1 MGNEKL
7 TLKTVSSME
16 KIMPSIE
23 PVATENE
30 NVMLSNERFHFQ
42 IALKNNTKGMLKRLS
57 ARITGIDEKYLTVR
71 TVELVPGGY
80 FFPDKD
86 DYYIIHE
93 PGLFPDLLRPIS
105 KKGVV
110 APRAQWC
117 SLFVTVYGENGI
129 PADVYS
135 LKIEILDGENV
146 LNESEYR
153 LTVKEERLPDTD
165 LRLTN
170 WMHYDCI
177 AYQHKVEPFNDGFY
191 AIFEKYLRE
200 YTRCGNN
207 MLLTPLFTPPLDTEV
222 GGEREAAQLIDVK
235 KTGDGYLFSFEKLKK
250 FISFVMERGIK
261 YIELSHLFTQWGGAC
276 CPKIMAETENGYE
289 KIFGWETKSDSEE
302 YKAFLSAFLP
312 ELMKVTDELGVT
324 DKCYFHLT
332 DEPHIDHLGS
342 YTKCHDMVKRHIGGR
357 PIMDA
362 ISNYEFYKKGL
373 IDIPV
378 PETPSYPA
386 FKENNVSDLMVYYCC
401 NPTKDYYSNRAL
413 SMPLQRTRIIGLQLY
428 ESGVQGFLHWGFNF
442 YNTAYSYETIDP
454 YADTSA
460 GGMFP
465 SGDSFI
471 VYPAENDVLST
482 LRAECIGEGF
492 QEYRLCK
499 LLEAKVGRAGVL
511 EILHSFGV
519 EGYNTYPRSV
529 SAHKEIRQRLIDALE
544 R

>member
-1 MGNEKL
+1 MDDKRI
-7 TLKTVSSME
+7 TVKTVSSME
-16 KIMPSIE
+16 KIMPCTE
-23 PVATENE
+23 PSELEKE

-42 IALKNNTKGMLKRLS
+42 IALKNNSAGMLRRLS
-57 ARITGIDEKYLTVR
+57 VRITGIDERYLTVR

-80 FFPDKD
+80 FLPEND
-86 DYYIIHE
+86 DYYITHE

-105 KKGVV
+105 KKGIVI
-110 APRAQWC
+110 PRMQWC
-117 SLFVTVYGENGI
+117 SLFVTVHSEKGI
-129 PADVYS
+129 PAGRYN
-135 LKIEILDGENV
+135 LKIQILNV
-146 LNESEYR
+146 ETVMSECEYVLEVR
-153 LTVKEERLPDTD
+153 PERLPDTD

-177 AYQHKVEPFNDGFY
+177 AYQHKVEPFSDGFY

-200 YTRCGNN
+200 YTLCGNN

-222 GGEREAAQLIDVK
+222 GGERETAQLIDVE
-235 KTGDGYLFSFEKLKK
+235 KTGDGYVFSFEKLKK
-250 FISFVMERGIK
+250 FISFVTGRGIK
-261 YIELSHLFTQWGGAC
+261 YIEFNHLFTQWGGAF
-276 CPKIMAETENGYE
+276 CPKIMAHTDKGYE

-302 YKAFLSAFLP
+302 YRAFLDAFLP

-324 DKCYFHLT
+324 EKCYFHLT
-332 DEPHIDHLGS
+332 DEPHTDHMEA
-342 YTKCHDMVKRHIGGR
+342 YKKCHKAVKKHIGDR

-362 ISNYEFYKKGL
+362 ISNYDFYEKGL

-378 PETPSYPA
+378 PQTSSYPS
-386 FKENNVSDLMVYYCC
+386 FKERNTSDFMIYYCC
-401 NPTKDYYSNRAL
+401 VPCDKYYSNRAL

-428 ESGVQGFLHWGFNF
+428 ESGARGFLHWGFNF
-442 YNTAYSYETIDP
+442 YNTASSYEPIDP
-454 YADTSA
+454 YADTAA

-482 LRAECIGEGF
+482 LRAECIGEAF
-492 QEYRLCK
+492 QDYRLCR
-499 LLEAKVGRAGVL
+499 LVEAGIGGAGVR

-529 SAHKEIRQRLIDALE
+529 SAHKEIRKKLIDTLNG
-544 R
+544 